1 MTKKKNDVEPNG
13 AVIPEVV
20 KPLPAIPEE
29 SVSEGKAAVTTFT
42 DRAQAFMIMD
52 ERDSGLIVD
61 TLLGQFSEEYIYDIA
76 FKTPKG
82 RCNCKAA
89 DGPHNHAR
97 GLSVT
102 GVREGC
108 RNMKGIQ
115 CQQIGEPTLIKEKG
129 VEYYV
134 ACAEATDLISGLSE
148 RKYYRVPLLKTR
160 KDGGTYDDPYAY
172 QIAQSKAE
180 RNAKSVLLPQE
191 VVKAWIQDY
200 LSGAK
205 QLNPARAEE
214 YRNKEKQKALSPPSS
229 KSEPNGNRDQ
239 AIATILEKL
248 KNCGVDDKHQDR
260 LLCKIAEH
268 LGHEP
273 IPKKLKD
280 IDSKKLPVILQWLFQ
295 VNKQMKLD
303 KPTGNEVELNDF
315 SSLLGETIKG
325 K

>member
-1 MTKKKNDVEPNG
+1 MTKKKDDVEPNG
-13 AVIPEVV
+13 ALIPKVER
-20 KPLPAIPEE
+20 PLPTIPEE
-29 SVSEGKAAVTTFT
+29 SVSEGKTAVTTFT

-52 ERDSGLIVD
+52 QRDDGQIVD
-61 TLLGQFSEEYIYDIA
+61 GLLGQFSEEYVYDIP
-76 FKTPKG
+76 FKTPSGK
-82 RCNCKAA
+82 CNCKATN
-89 DGPHNHAR
+89 GPHNHAR

-102 GVREGC
+102 GIREGC

-214 YRNKEKQKALSPPSS
+214 YRNKEKQKQLNPPNQNGEKRDKAL
-229 KSEPNGNRDQ
+229 
-239 AIATILEKL
+239 ATIFEKL
-248 KNCGVDDKHQDR
+248 NGLNIPEKHHDQ

-268 LGHEP
+268 HGNMP
-273 IPKKLKD
+273 TTTIKN
-280 IDSKKLPVILQWLFQ
+280 IDSGILPNILAWLLKVKKQS
-295 VNKQMKLD
+295 D
-303 KPTGNEVELNDF
+303 VELNDF
-315 SSLLGETIKG
+315 SSLYGEVVKE

>member
-1 MTKKKNDVEPNG
+1 
-13 AVIPEVV
+13 V
-20 KPLPAIPEE
+20 KPLPTIPEE

-52 ERDSGLIVD
+52 KRDDGQIVD
-61 TLLGQFSEEYIYDIA
+61 GLLGQFSEEYIYDIP
-76 FKTPKG
+76 FKTPHGK
-82 RCNCKAA
+82 CNCKAT
-89 DGPHNHAR
+89 DGPHNHVR

-214 YRNKEKQKALSPPSS
+214 YRNKEKQKKLTSPA
-229 KSEPNGNRDQ
+229 EPNGNRDQ
-239 AIATILEKL
+239 ALAAIMEQL
-248 KNCGVDDKHQDR
+248 KAQGVTEKHQDR
-260 LLCKIAEH
+260 MLCKIAEH

-273 IPKKLKD
+273 VPKNIKE
-280 IDSKKLPVILQWLFQ
+280 IDSKKLPVIQSWLFQ
-295 VNKQMKLD
+295 VKIK
-303 KPTGNEVELNDF
+303 KEVELNDF
-315 SSLLGETIKG
+315 SSLLGEVIKG